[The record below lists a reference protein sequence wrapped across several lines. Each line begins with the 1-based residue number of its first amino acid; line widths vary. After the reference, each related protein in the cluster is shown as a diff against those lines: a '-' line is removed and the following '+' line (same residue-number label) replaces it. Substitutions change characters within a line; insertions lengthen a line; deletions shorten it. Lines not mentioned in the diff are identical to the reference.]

1 MRVSANFRKTIVA
14 WAYNNNNND
23 DDDDDDDDDNNNN
36 NNETFTKR
44 LFPGSKGA
52 IYKFS
57 TLYKKLPVIQH
68 PLYAE
73 KDCSKEAVQQQK
85 EHDGLNFLC

>member
-1 MRVSANFRKTIVA
+1 MRVSANFRKTMVA
-14 WAYNNNNND
+14 WAYNNNND
-23 DDDDDDDDDNNNN
+23 DDDNNNNNNNNN

-57 TLYKKLPVIQH
+57 TLYKKFPVIQH

-73 KDCSKEAVQQQK
+73 KDCSKEAAQQQK
-85 EHDGLNFLC
+85 EHDGLKFLC